1 MIRRISL
8 VVAACFSIIFVYSQ
22 SNVID
27 QIVAKVGN
35 EIILK
40 SDIEN
45 QYYQVLA
52 QGYVEE
58 EDLRCEVLEE
68 LLFQKLL
75 YLQAKAD
82 SIQVTDREVESELDR
97 RLSIFITQYGSEEK
111 LEEYFGKSISEI
123 KSDFRELIREQMMTQ
138 KVQQKLTSDIKVSP
152 SDVRMFYESLPKDEL
167 PVIQGYYE
175 FSEIV
180 IVPKI
185 TKEEK
190 EKTIEKLNNIRERII
205 QGESFATMAILYSED
220 PGSASKGGEL
230 GFVSRTDLV
239 PEFSA
244 VAFNLTSTN
253 DVSRVVE
260 TEYGFHI
267 IQLIERKGNLM
278 NFRHILITPKP
289 DDKSIMEAEKKAEE
303 IYALIKSDSL
313 NFAEAVIKYSEGD
326 SKQNFGKVTNPYY
339 GNTRMTTEV
348 IDPFTLKIISKMKPG
363 DISEPFLASTGRG
376 SKVMRIIRLDNKVDT
391 HTANLIDDYQEIQQM
406 ALQAEGMKIIKKWIE
421 NIISKTYIDID
432 KSYSNCKFKYA
443 DWYKSKK

>member
-289 DDKSIMEAEKKAEE
+289 DDKSIMEAEKKA
-303 IYALIKSDSL
+303 
-313 NFAEAVIKYSEGD
+313 
-326 SKQNFGKVTNPYY
+326 
-339 GNTRMTTEV
+339 
-348 IDPFTLKIISKMKPG
+348 
-363 DISEPFLASTGRG
+363 
-376 SKVMRIIRLDNKVDT
+376 
-391 HTANLIDDYQEIQQM
+391 
-406 ALQAEGMKIIKKWIE
+406 
-421 NIISKTYIDID
+421 
-432 KSYSNCKFKYA
+432 
-443 DWYKSKK
+443 

>member
-138 KVQQKLTSDIKVSP
+138 KVQQKLTSDITVSP

>member
-1 MIRRISL
+1 MIKRISL
-8 VVAACFSIIFVYSQ
+8 FVVACFSIIVVYSQ

>member
-1 MIRRISL
+1 MIKRISL
-8 VVAACFSIIFVYSQ
+8 FVVACFSIIVVYSQ

-45 QYYQVLA
+45 QYYQFLA

-75 YLQAKAD
+75 YLQAKSD

-97 RLSIFITQYGSEEK
+97 RLSIFITQYGSEK
-111 LEEYFGKSISEI
+111 KMEEYFGKSINEI
-123 KSDFRELIREQMMTQ
+123 KNDFRELIREQMMTQ
-138 KVQQKLTSDIKVSP
+138 RVQQKLISDIKVSP
-152 SDVRMFYESLPKDEL
+152 SEVRKFYESLTNEEL

-180 IVPKI
+180 IIPKI

-190 EKTIEKLNNIRERII
+190 EKTIEKLNNIRDRILK
-205 QGESFATMAILYSED
+205 GDSFATMAILYSED

-239 PEFSA
+239 PEFSS
-244 VAFNLTSTN
+244 VAFNLTSTD

-303 IYALIKSDSL
+303 IYALIKSDSIS
-313 NFAEAVIKYSEGD
+313 FAEAVLKYSEGD

-339 GNTRMTTEV
+339 GNTRMTPEV
-348 IDPFTLKIISKMKPG
+348 IDPFTIKIISKMKPG
-363 DISEPFLASTGRG
+363 DVSEPFLASTGRG
-376 SKVMRIIRLDNKVDT
+376 SKVMRIIRLDSKVET
-391 HTANLIDDYQEIQQM
+391 HTANLVDDYQEIQQM
-406 ALQAEGMKIIKKWIE
+406 ALQEEGMKIIKKWIE
-421 NIISKTYIDID
+421 DKISKTYIDID
-432 KSYSNCKFKYA
+432 KSYSNCNFKYA

>member
-1 MIRRISL
+1 
-8 VVAACFSIIFVYSQ
+8 
-22 SNVID
+22 
-27 QIVAKVGN
+27 
-35 EIILK
+35 
-40 SDIEN
+40 
-45 QYYQVLA
+45 
-52 QGYVEE
+52 
-58 EDLRCEVLEE
+58 
-68 LLFQKLL
+68 L

>member
-239 PEFSA
+239 PEFSS
-244 VAFNLTSTN
+244 VAFNLTSTD

-289 DDKSIMEAEKKAEE
+289 DDKSIMEAEKKA
-303 IYALIKSDSL
+303 
-313 NFAEAVIKYSEGD
+313 
-326 SKQNFGKVTNPYY
+326 
-339 GNTRMTTEV
+339 
-348 IDPFTLKIISKMKPG
+348 
-363 DISEPFLASTGRG
+363 
-376 SKVMRIIRLDNKVDT
+376 
-391 HTANLIDDYQEIQQM
+391 
-406 ALQAEGMKIIKKWIE
+406 
-421 NIISKTYIDID
+421 
-432 KSYSNCKFKYA
+432 
-443 DWYKSKK
+443 